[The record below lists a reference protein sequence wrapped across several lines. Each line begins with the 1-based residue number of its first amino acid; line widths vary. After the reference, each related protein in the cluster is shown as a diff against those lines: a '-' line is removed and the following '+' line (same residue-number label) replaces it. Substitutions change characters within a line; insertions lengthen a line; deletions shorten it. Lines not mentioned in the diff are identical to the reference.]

1 MRALAPERVAKKTP
15 LPAKRP
21 EVGQSFFFSNSR
33 ALRFR
38 LGGVVLDGFVEDSA
52 HLAVGLAAD
61 LALAASNFAL
71 LASQFAL
78 LPAKLALLASN
89 FSLLLSSFAFD
100 FAEAALQLS
109 DFRLDFPDL
118 LDGCSGVEGHRVSP
132 LQLIELRRDVRDG
145 DFDLFDL
152 LAERL
157 LLLA

>member
-1 MRALAPERVAKKTP
+1 MRALAPERVAKKIPTP
-15 LPAKRP
+15 
-21 EVGQSFFFSNSR
+21 GQAVRSGAVVLFSNSR

-78 LPAKLALLASN
+78 LPAKLALLASD
-89 FSLLLSSFAFD
+89 FSLLLSGLAFD

-118 LDGCSGVEGHRVSP
+118 LDRRSGVEGHQFR

-145 DFDLFDL
+145 DFDLLDL
-152 LAERL
+152 LAERF

>member
-1 MRALAPERVAKKTP
+1 MRALAPERVAKKNPTSSQAARSGA
-15 LPAKRP
+15 L
-21 EVGQSFFFSNSR
+21 FFFSNSR
-33 ALRFR
+33 ALRLG
-38 LGGVVLDGFVEDSA
+38 LGGVVLEGFVEDGA
-52 HLAVGLAAD
+52 HLPVGLAAD

-89 FSLLLSSFAFD
+89 FSLLLSGFAFD

-118 LDGCSGVEGHRVSP
+118 LDGRSGVEGHEFR
-132 LQLIELRRDVRDG
+132 LQLIELRRDVRDC
-145 DFDLFDL
+145 DFDLLDL
-152 LAERL
+152 LAERF